1 VATGASANRSFC
13 PSLGFALL
21 LCELYF
27 KRVKVEAKKGLWA
40 LIISWEESVKLLKGG
55 NAGGS

>member
-1 VATGASANRSFC
+1 
-13 PSLGFALL
+13 
-21 LCELYF
+21 
-27 KRVKVEAKKGLWA
+27 VEAKKGVWA